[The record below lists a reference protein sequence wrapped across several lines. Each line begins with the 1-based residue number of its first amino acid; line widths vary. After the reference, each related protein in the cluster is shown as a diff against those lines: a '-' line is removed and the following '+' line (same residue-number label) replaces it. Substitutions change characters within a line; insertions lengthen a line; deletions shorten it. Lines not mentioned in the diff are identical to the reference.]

1 MKKNLNAA
9 ETDIELIEENI
20 TDSILN
26 NIKIDYQNEDDFP
39 MLQTA
44 EQIDKDR
51 IKEEIK
57 YL

>member
-1 MKKNLNAA
+1 M
-9 ETDIELIEENI
+9 
-20 TDSILN
+20 TDSIVN

-44 EQIDKDR
+44 EQINKDR
-51 IKEEIK
+51 IKEEIE

>member
-44 EQIDKDR
+44 EQINKDR
-51 IKEEIK
+51 IKEEIE